1 MKRVTVKTILNTITA
16 GERATAF
23 DYIDKVIPVLMGIFV
38 FFNSIPHTT
47 AIKEISFY
55 LSCLFVIV
63 LACGKKVDYRFKTPL
78 TIPFL
83 LLLAWSCLGFFF
95 ALNRP
100 NTIHDIYTH
109 YIKYILVYFLLINFF
124 GTEHRCRIL
133 IWIVALSA
141 ALFSIGAM
149 IMFYGLERNPFTQ
162 RLGFR
167 DMSANYLG
175 FVTIPGLILTLGLV
189 FSSRHLREK
198 VFLSLAFSSTTLA
211 TLLTQ
216 TRGALIAVI
225 VSVALALWGRWKCLL
240 LIGFGLIVYLVYSPG
255 FLKDRILMESHDLV
269 NNYRVS
275 INRLSLEIISDHPII
290 GIGFGMQTYA
300 DRTLLLTYNEK
311 VPERY
316 RQPLDTLTPCPH
328 NLYLD
333 IAVRVGWVGLGLFFF
348 ILAVFFRMAWQ
359 TAVQGKTNFIKTW
372 GQLLAGCM
380 LSYLIQAFFADAA
393 FGPQAIMFYTV
404 LALMTILWT
413 LDDKGAGQRL
423 A

>member
-1 MKRVTVKTILNTITA
+1 
-16 GERATAF
+16 
-23 DYIDKVIPVLMGIFV
+23 MGIFV